1 MTSNFAAPTPDE
13 AELTAAVGDF
23 ESEGYVDSESFDESD
38 SVDDDG
44 AGQQFEA
51 GDDHEVDDF
60 SDAAELSDLDLLDQP
75 VSATVAQGS
84 LFSSSTGDPRVDGAV
99 SRLADLSTSDI
110 TEHPAVLEDVHRR
123 LYDALADLDK

>member
-1 MTSNFAAPTPDE
+1 MTSYFAAPTPDE
-13 AELTAAVGDF
+13 VEPTTANAEFEGD
-23 ESEGYVDSESFDESD
+23 GYPDSEFDSSE

-44 AGQQFEA
+44 PGDQTEA
-51 GDDHEVDDF
+51 SDNLEVDDF
-60 SDAAELSDLDLLDQP
+60 VDEAELSDLDRLDQP